1 MLIDTN
7 MSNPYKKYCTD
18 TFPPG
23 WKRTLCL
30 GAADVP
36 TAFYLNDEG
45 KRSRA
50 AIGKTAQSITD
61 GAAGVAMATGFGEYA
76 PAIASAGNEF
86 NRVISSFK
94 KGGMVKK
101 TGIARV
107 HAGEMV
113 VPKNRVKAVKKAMRS
128 AGLKAIQ

>member
-1 MLIDTN
+1 
-7 MSNPYKKYCTD
+7 MSNPYKKYCKD
-18 TFPPG
+18 NFPAG
-23 WKRTLCL
+23 WQRTLCL

-36 TAFYLNDEG
+36 TAFYLNNEG

-50 AIGKTAQSITD
+50 AIGKTAKSIAD
-61 GAAGVAMATGFGEYA
+61 GAAGVAMATGFGEFA
-76 PAIASAGNEF
+76 PAISTAGNEF

-101 TGIARV
+101 TGLARV

-113 VPKNRVKAVKKAMRS
+113 VPKSRVKAVKKAMRS
-128 AGLKAIQ
+128 AGLKGIQ